1 MILINGANLLQ
12 SFFAVT
18 GYLISVQFMDL
29 REKNKFDIAYFWKA
43 IIYRYIRYVKI
54 LSLRV
59 NLYRLVLAQRDE
71 QQRLQM
77 LMNSARTHIN

>member
-29 REKNKFDIAYFWKA
+29 REKNKFDISYFWKA
-43 IIYRYIRYVKI
+43 IIYRYIR
-54 LSLRV
+54 
-59 NLYRLVLAQRDE
+59 
-71 QQRLQM
+71 
-77 LMNSARTHIN
+77 